1 MTEVETKTTGLLAG
15 AGVIAA
21 FLSSTCCIVPFAFVS
36 LGIGGAWMSNLTA
49 LAPWQP
55 LFLLAATALIGGGF
69 YARARKRKRTFAEG
83 SYCATD
89 RSEQILSIILWFGVT
104 LTLLAA
110 IFPWIV
116 GVFLD

>member
-1 MTEVETKTTGLLAG
+1 MTQVEAKATGFLAG

-21 FLSSTCCIVPFAFVS
+21 FLSSTCCVVPFAFVS

-55 LFLLAATALIGGGF
+55 LFLLAAVGLIGGGF
-69 YARARKRKRTFAEG
+69 YARIRRRKRTFAEG

-89 RSEQILSIILWFGVT
+89 WSDQILSTLLWFGVA
-104 LTLLAA
+104 LTVLAA
-110 IFPWIV
+110 LFPFMVSI
-116 GVFLD
+116 FLD

>member
-1 MTEVETKTTGLLAG
+1 MAELDSTSTGLLAG

-55 LFLLAATALIGGGF
+55 LFLLAAAALIGSGF
-69 YARARKRKRTFAEG
+69 YARSKRRNRTFADG

-89 RSEQILSIILWFGVT
+89 RSDQVLSIILWFGVA
-104 LTLLAA
+104 LTVLAA
-110 IFPWIV
+110 IFPWAV
-116 GVFLD
+116 SLFVE